1 MSRQCIFRSS
11 ISVTCSCMVVVI
23 VAFTLATIDYV
34 VIVYLAM
41 FASVADF
48 AVVEGMVCFLAGLLD
63 VSVVFY

>member
-1 MSRQCIFRSS
+1 
-11 ISVTCSCMVVVI
+11 MVVVI

-48 AVVEGMVCFLAGLLD
+48 AVVEGMVCFLAGLLG